1 MIWVIL
7 IIIAVIVLVPVF
19 WWISTS
25 NRFKRMEVKSS
36 MKRITLLFLSLALMV
51 SLAACGNNTPAP
63 SESDISTPSVSN
75 ASSQQTSSPTQSE
88 KNLAPERITGTLYA
102 VFSENDVREM
112 DFGYEEGACTPEK
125 IAAALSEWTGL
136 DFNMTVE
143 LDTQY
148 NTVIIDW
155 SADSAMAT
163 GQPPETQKEEFHFYD
178 EEQLRFFMLNSLCR
192 TIRENMGKLDVF
204 YSLGGNGDNM
214 NDLGLDLDF
223 NPAIAYNKM
232 EDSRVLG

>member
-1 MIWVIL
+1 
-7 IIIAVIVLVPVF
+7 
-19 WWISTS
+19 
-25 NRFKRMEVKSS
+25 
-36 MKRITLLFLSLALMV
+36 MKRIVLLFLSLVLIV

-63 SESDISTPSVSN
+63 SESDIPTPSGSN
-75 ASSQQTSSPTQSE
+75 TSSQQTSSPAQSTE
-88 KNLAPERITGTLYA
+88 APAPGTLYA
-102 VFSENDVREM
+102 VFSEDEVREF
-112 DFGYEEGACTPEK
+112 DFGYEEGTCTPEK

-136 DFNMTVE
+136 DFTMTAA
-143 LDTQY
+143 LDAQY

-155 SADSAMAT
+155 STDSAMAT
-163 GQPPETQKEEFHFYD
+163 GQPPEPQKDAFHFYD

-192 TIRENMGKLDVF
+192 TIRENMGTLDVF

-223 NPAIAYNKM
+223 NSAIAYNKI